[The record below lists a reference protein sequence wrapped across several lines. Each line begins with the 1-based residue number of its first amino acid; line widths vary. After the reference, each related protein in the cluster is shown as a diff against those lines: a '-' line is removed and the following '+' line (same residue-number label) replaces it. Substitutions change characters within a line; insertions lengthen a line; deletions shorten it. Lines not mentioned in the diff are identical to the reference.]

1 SPSAKVD
8 AGARLRAVSATAGT
22 TGQSRHPAVRR
33 RATDAGDRARADDES
48 ALADSGRSHGGLGA
62 ARATRHLA
70 RPAAAEGNWPVHS
83 LHRSEAIVLLAE
95 GSQQRHQGQGRGSL
109 AGSYSGIPGHTRNAR
124 EFPRHVVVFYRNITD
139 SQCPILGRP
148 ILSAFIA
155 SGKSMHT

>member
-1 SPSAKVD
+1 NDRPSPSAKVD

-70 RPAAAEGNWPVHS
+70 RPAAAEGNGPVQS
-83 LHRSEAIVLLAE
+83 LHREEPYVHVAAGRPPLHRGE
-95 GSQQRHQGQGRGSL
+95 GPGSL
-109 AGSYSGIPGHTRNAR
+109 AGKFPGLPGRTGNAQ
-124 EFPRHVVVFYRNITD
+124 ELPRHLVVFYRNITNN
-139 SQCPILGRP
+139 QFH
-148 ILSAFIA
+148 ILSGPI
-155 SGKSMHT
+155 